1 MTTENRGGA
10 SMPRPESPTV
20 RRIML
25 GIRLRALRTRA
36 GVAADDAAHHIA
48 RTDSTISRME
58 TGQSSVPARVLERLV
73 DLYGATP
80 EETAQLTEL
89 AKAARQRGWW
99 QRYGEVLH
107 PGFELY
113 LGLEAEA
120 TEMHAYISEWVPGLL
135 QTPEYARAIMA
146 VEPRRPSDEEIQG
159 RVEARLARQA
169 ILDGDDPL
177 QYWVVLNEAVLRRVV
192 GSPQVMAEQ
201 LQALATKARKR
212 NVKIQVLPFSSG
224 AHPAVSGPFT
234 LVTIDLGESAVAEY
248 AYVENRAGA
257 LLMDKTAEIDIHRL
271 TFDALRADALSPE
284 KSTALIERAAAELA

>member
-1 MTTENRGGA
+1 
-10 SMPRPESPTV
+10 MPRPESPTV

-36 GVAADDAAHHIA
+36 GVAADDAARHIA

-73 DLYGATP
+73 ELYGATP
-80 EETAQLTEL
+80 DETAQLTEL

-120 TEMHAYISEWVPGLL
+120 TAIDIYASEWVPGLL
-135 QTPEYARAIMA
+135 QTPDYAEAIMS
-146 VEPRRPSDEEIQG
+146 VEPRPPSAEEAQA

-177 QYWVVLNEAVLRRVV
+177 QYWVVLNEAVLRRTV
-192 GSPQVMAEQ
+192 GSLDVMREQ
-201 LQALATKARKR
+201 LRLLVKRARQR
-212 NVKIQVLPFSSG
+212 NVKLQVLPFDAG
-224 AHPAVSGPFT
+224 AHPGTCGSFT
-234 LVTIDLGESAVAEY
+234 LLALDLGEAAVSEY
-248 AYVENRAGA
+248 AYVENRAGS
-257 LLMDKTAEIDIHRL
+257 LLMDKIGEVETHRL
-271 TFDALRADALSPE
+271 AFDSLRAQALNPRESM
-284 KSTALIERAAAELA
+284 ALIDKTAAELE

>member
-1 MTTENRGGA
+1 
-10 SMPRPESPTV
+10 MPRPESPTV

-36 GVAADDAAHHIA
+36 GVTADDAAHHIA

-73 DLYGATP
+73 DLYGATS

-120 TEMHAYISEWVPGLL
+120 TEMHAYVSEWVPGLL
-135 QTPEYARAIMA
+135 QTAEYARAVLS
-146 VEPRRPSDEEIQG
+146 VEPRPPADEEIEA

-169 ILDGDDPL
+169 ILSGDDPL
-177 QYWVVLNEAVLRRVV
+177 HYWVVLDEAVLRRAV
-192 GSPQVMAEQ
+192 GSPQIMADQ
-201 LQALATKARKR
+201 LGVLVSKARQR
-212 NVKIQVLPFSSG
+212 NIKLQVLPFSIG
-224 AHPAVSGPFT
+224 AHPGTCGSFTLLTLDLGDAAVS
-234 LVTIDLGESAVAEY
+234 EY
-248 AYVENRAGA
+248 AYIENRAGA
-257 LLMDKTAEIDIHRL
+257 LLMDKLPEIETHRL
-271 TFDALRADALSPE
+271 AFDSLRAQALSPRDSAAMIE
-284 KSTALIERAAAELA
+284 KIAAEWND

>member
-1 MTTENRGGA
+1 
-10 SMPRPESPTV
+10 MPRPESPTV

-36 GVAADDAAHHIA
+36 GVTADDAAHHIA

-80 EETAQLTEL
+80 EETAQLNEL

-146 VEPRRPSDEEIQG
+146 VEPRRSSDEEIQA

-169 ILDGDDPL
+169 ILDGDEPL

-192 GSPQVMAEQ
+192 GNPKIMSEQ
-201 LQALATKARKR
+201 LQSLVVKARKR
-212 NVKIQVLPFSSG
+212 NVKVQVLPFSSG

-234 LVTIDLGESAVAEY
+234 LVTLDLGEAAVAEY
-248 AYVENRAGA
+248 VYVENRAGA
-257 LLMDKTAEIDIHRL
+257 LLMDKTTETDVHRL

-284 KSTALIERAAAELA
+284 KSIALIEKATAELA

>member
-1 MTTENRGGA
+1 
-10 SMPRPESPTV
+10 MPRPESPTV

-25 GIRLRALRTRA
+25 GIRLRELRTRA
-36 GVAADDAAHHIA
+36 GIAADDAARHIA

-58 TGQSSVPARVLERLV
+58 TGQSSVSARVLERLV
-73 DLYGATP
+73 ELYEATP
-80 EETAQLTEL
+80 EETQQLVEL

-120 TEMHAYISEWVPGLL
+120 TEIHVYASEWVPGLL
-135 QTPEYARAIMA
+135 QTPEYAHAILSA
-146 VEPRRPSDEEIQG
+146 EPRPPSEEEIRQ

-169 ILDGDDPL
+169 ILDGDDPV
-177 QYWVVLNEAVLRRVV
+177 QYWVVLNEAVLRRIV
-192 GSPQVMAEQ
+192 GSSKVMRAQ
-201 LQALATKARKR
+201 LEALAAKARRR
-212 NVKIQVLPFSSG
+212 NVKVQVLPFATG

-234 LVTIDLGESAVAEY
+234 LLSLDLGEAAVAEY
-248 AYVENRAGA
+248 VYVENRAGS
-257 LLMDKTAEIDIHRL
+257 LVMDKETEIAIHRL

-284 KSTALIERAAAELA
+284 ESIALIEKTAAELA